1 MASASAPSTSYPPQK
16 QTMLERQASRI
27 SEHLSRIQ
35 STDAHPPDNE
45 GRRADAGTVES
56 KSPRASDENGGGL
69 MPIDIEHV
77 PVDNDPREWSR
88 KKKWSVL
95 LVMSFAVL
103 GPTMAASIYNP
114 VVNDVKAELGAT
126 EGQIGMSLSL
136 YILFQ
141 GCTPTVWAPM
151 AEIVGRKIIYL
162 VSYAIYLTALV
173 VGSRAQSMPVLIA
186 MRVLQAFG
194 SGPALAIGAGSLA
207 DMYEQH
213 ERGAKLGIFYGVPMF
228 GPALAP
234 IIGGGLGQAFG
245 WRSVFYFLA
254 CYAFIMECFFAITPD
269 SWRRERS
276 RLYQKAI
283 ARATLRAEHADAK
296 DICRKAKL
304 ATHQPGGLDTIPA
317 TPAGTPGATPMGS
330 RRGSGGGD
338 GLEQTGDTTLIDV
351 TLEEGRDGNGKE
363 AKVTMWQRLIRI
375 GRRGKTVSAEQKV
388 KPSARDLNPL
398 PSMMAILKRPT
409 NILIILSSSLSF
421 GAQYTIVYTASLT
434 LGEAPY
440 NYNPLKIGLA
450 ILSFG
455 IGNISASVIGG
466 RYSDM
471 VLKRLKKKN
480 GGVAVSEMR
489 LKATVIAMP
498 FLLASFL
505 AYAWTAQEKVHI
517 AGIVV
522 CLFFCGFALLWI
534 YSSSLAYLVDSNPGI
549 SSSAVSCNSMLRGI
563 CGCIMSQIAAP
574 IRNAIGDGG
583 LYTLF
588 AGVLALACGCNLL
601 LIAKGEQWRSPGHKF
616 SWSKKPSGEE
626 EDKASRVDVKH

>member
-1 MASASAPSTSYPPQK
+1 MASASTTPISYLPQK
-16 QTMLERQASRI
+16 QTMLERQASRL

-35 STDAHPPDNE
+35 STDAYPPESE
-45 GRRADAGTVES
+45 G
-56 KSPRASDENGGGL
+56 PRATGESDGPGASVEKSGGL
-69 MPIDIEHV
+69 VPIDIEHV
-77 PVDNDPREWSR
+77 PVDDDPREWSPR
-88 KKKWSVL
+88 KKWGVL

-114 VVNDVKAELGAT
+114 VVNDVRSELGASDA
-126 EGQIGMSLSL
+126 QIGMSLSL

-141 GCTPTVWAPM
+141 GCTPLFWAPVS
-151 AEIVGRKIIYL
+151 EPIYL
-162 VSYAIYLTALV
+162 LSYAIYLAALV
-173 VGSRAQSMPVLIA
+173 IGSRAQSMPVLIA

-213 ERGAKLGIFYGVPMF
+213 ERGAKLGMFYGVPMF

-245 WRSVFYFLA
+245 WRSVFYFLS

-283 ARATLRAEHADAK
+283 TEATVRAEQTNKK
-296 DICRKAKL
+296 DIRRKAKL
-304 ATHQPGGLDTIPA
+304 ASHQPGGLDTIPA
-317 TPAGTPGATPMGS
+317 TPSETPGATPMGS
-330 RRGSGGGD
+330 RRGSDDANVLG
-338 GLEQTGDTTLIDV
+338 QTGDRTLVDV
-351 TLEEGRDGNGKE
+351 TLEEGKGEEGKIV
-363 AKVTMWQRLIRI
+363 KVTMWQRLIGLR
-375 GRRGKTVSAEQKV
+375 GRGRTVSAERKAKI

-398 PSMMAILKRPT
+398 PSMMTIMKRPT
-409 NILIILSSSLSF
+409 NILIVTSSSLSF
-421 GAQYTIVYTASLT
+421 GAQYTIVYTASLL

-466 RYSDM
+466 KYSDM
-471 VLKRLKKKN
+471 VLRRLKKKN
-480 GGVAVSEMR
+480 GGVGVSEMR
-489 LKATVIAMP
+489 LKATVVMMP
-498 FLLASFL
+498 VLIASFL

-522 CLFFCGFALLWI
+522 CLFFCGFSQLWI

-563 CGCIMSQIAAP
+563 CGCVMSQIAQP

-583 LYTLF
+583 LFTLF

-601 LIAKGEQWRSPGHKF
+601 LIVKGEQWRSPGHKF
-616 SWSKKPSGEE
+616 TWFRKSSGKKAEE
-626 EDKASRVDVKH
+626 EESRVDIKH